1 MQKTSASF
9 LMALCSI
16 MSLLVFM
23 SLPSRALA
31 APAVPEAGLV
41 GVSSAIVY
49 DLDNDAIIFEQNAD
63 APIPPASITKVL
75 SMFLAFDQI
84 AAGKASLDSPVLIS
98 PEAAATGGSRMGL
111 KSGET
116 VSLKKLLLGM
126 AVSSGNDAS
135 HAVAEFIGGS
145 EPDFVKMMNEKA
157 ARLGMR
163 NSVFLNPHGL
173 PANGQHTTARDM
185 LALSKA
191 YLRAYPDSLA
201 MHNTRVLEHDGI
213 RTWNKNPLLGQ
224 YPGADGLKSGWIRA
238 SGYNLIFTAARDGRR
253 LLAVILGAP
262 DMYVRGAEACRLL
275 DASFMVCDNSAPTVA
290 AALDQLPLD
299 LERIDPRKIGR
310 DAGLLKPRLQLAS
323 KSRLAKF
330 GRAKFAFNK
339 NGKLRQYAV
348 SRNGAAGGDSLEE
361 TARKKGS
368 KAVKASRSKKA
379 KKSLAAKSGG
389 KKTKKT
395 VAAKAGNKK
404 ASAQAAKSHKNTAK
418 NQRHA
423 ARRGKAASRG

>member
-16 MSLLVFM
+16 MSLVVFM
-23 SLPSRALA
+23 SLPNRALA

-84 AAGKASLDSPVLIS
+84 AAGKASLDSPVLVS

-191 YLRAYPDSLA
+191 YLRTHPDSLA
-201 MHNTRVLEHDGI
+201 MHNTKVLEHDGV

-299 LERIDPRKIGR
+299 LERIDPRKTGR
-310 DAGLLKPRLQLAS
+310 DAGLLKPRM
-323 KSRLAKF
+323 
-330 GRAKFAFNK
+330 
-339 NGKLRQYAV
+339 LRQYAL
-348 SRNGAAGGDSLEE
+348 SRNSFAGGDSLEE

-379 KKSLAAKSGG
+379 QKSLAAKSGG
-389 KKTKKT
+389 KKAKKT
-395 VAAKAGNKK
+395 VAAKHGNKK
-404 ASAQAAKSHKNTAK
+404 VKAQAAKSHKATAK
-418 NQRHA
+418 SQRHA

>member
-1 MQKTSASF
+1 
-9 LMALCSI
+9 MALCSI
-16 MSLLVFM
+16 MSLVVFM
-23 SLPSRALA
+23 SLPNRALA

-75 SMFLAFDQI
+75 SMFLAFDHI
-84 AAGKASLDSPVLIS
+84 AAGKASLDSPVLVS

-145 EPDFVKMMNEKA
+145 APDFVKMMNEKA
-157 ARLGMR
+157 GKLGMH

-191 YLRAYPDSLA
+191 YLRAHPDSLA

-323 KSRLAKF
+323 KSRLSKS
-330 GRAKFAFNK
+330 GRAKFVFNK
-339 NGKLRQYAV
+339 NGKLRQYAL
-348 SRNGAAGGDSLEE
+348 SRNSSAGGDSLEE

-368 KAVKASRSKKA
+368 RAVEASRSKKA
-379 KKSLAAKSGG
+379 QKSLAAKSGG
-389 KKTKKT
+389 KKAKKT

-404 ASAQAAKSHKNTAK
+404 VRAQEAK

-423 ARRGKAASRG
+423 AKRGRTASSG